1 VIPAQWLPS
10 LPPPANGW
18 QPMHYEVSEESG
30 ILRQGEYR
38 VDGDMVWARNAAGS
52 VKFVHRDR
60 HRDDMAMARLLL
72 RLLDHGL

>member
-1 VIPAQWLPS
+1 
-10 LPPPANGW
+10 
-18 QPMHYEVSEESG
+18 
-30 ILRQGEYR
+30 
-38 VDGDMVWARNAAGS
+38 MVWARNAAGS